1 VTQKRTSVSTSLAK
15 AALAARPSLPADPE
29 QWGRAFNLAPGE
41 GARLVL
47 EEQARRS

>member
-1 VTQKRTSVSTSLAK
+1 MRRPSAVPTSLAK
-15 AALAARPSLPADPE
+15 AALRDRASLPADPE

-41 GARLVL
+41 GARLVR

>member
-1 VTQKRTSVSTSLAK
+1 MPKRPSVSTSLAK
-15 AALAARPSLPADPE
+15 AALKDRASLPGDPE

-41 GARLVL
+41 GSRLVA